1 MLNGD
6 LFSVAISTARSL
18 EGPSKGERKAA
29 HITDRSA
36 GQWQAIPTD
45 SETQPY
51 LAPGKLPQERCAA
64 NARRGDTVP
73 KAGLLLSSD
82 IETE

>member
-6 LFSVAISTARSL
+6 LFSVTIFTERSWRGRLEGISTL
-18 EGPSKGERKAA
+18 PTSKN
-29 HITDRSA
+29 RSA
-36 GQWQAIPTD
+36 GQCQAIPTD
-45 SETQPY
+45 RETQPY
-51 LAPGKLPQERCAA
+51 PVLGKLSRELCAA
-64 NARRGDTVP
+64 NARRGDTAP

>member
-1 MLNGD
+1 MINGD
-6 LFSVAISTARSL
+6 LLSVTISTERSL
-18 EGPSKGERKAA
+18 AGLFRAERKAA
-29 HITDRSA
+29 QIAA
-36 GQWQAIPTD
+36 GRCQAIPMD

-51 LAPGKLPQERCAA
+51 LARGRLPQELCAA
-64 NARRGDTVP
+64 IARHGDTAP